1 MSALRVPTA
10 LLQKR
15 AVEEK
20 IATSLVFQ
28 GVEIVRF
35 AANDSQKPDVVALVN
50 DDCQPGT
57 AELRPKTNAGKIFV
71 ALLQNAG

>member
-1 MSALRVPTA
+1 VAALRVNTA
-10 LLQKR
+10 FLERR

-20 IATSLVFQ
+20 VATSLVFQ

-35 AANDSQKPDVVALVN
+35 AANDSQKPDVALVN